1 MCLLK
6 FYKAVACLKF
16 HLLQP
21 LAADPGNPLKQQT
34 EAPKFL
40 GESLSCLRI
49 REAAQMT
56 VAHRR
61 IAPNFLLLPA
71 AEVAPTQNSWC
82 DFDLTYTCGQPK
94 SVQVE
99 KHVKQMLS
107 EASFTDPS

>member
-6 FYKAVACLKF
+6 FYKAVVCLKF

-21 LAADPGNPLKQQT
+21 LAVDPGSPLKQKT

-49 REAAQMT
+49 REAAQIM

-61 IAPNFLLLPA
+61 IAPNFFFTLLLHPA

-82 DFDLTYTCGQPK
+82 
-94 SVQVE
+94 E
-99 KHVKQMLS
+99 
-107 EASFTDPS
+107 

>member
-6 FYKAVACLKF
+6 FYKAVVCLKF

-21 LAADPGNPLKQQT
+21 LAVDRGSPLKQKT

-49 REAAQMT
+49 REAAQIM

-61 IAPNFLLLPA
+61 IAPNFFFTLLLHPA
-71 AEVAPTQNSWC
+71 AEVAPTQNS
-82 DFDLTYTCGQPK
+82 
-94 SVQVE
+94 
-99 KHVKQMLS
+99 
-107 EASFTDPS
+107 